1 MDLRMVTIK
10 KNKKH
15 IQIYVRRRNLSIQ
28 SYLKMEKNIKRLLV
42 LLRDEAIKNDV
53 KKYIK
58 VG

>member
-1 MDLRMVTIK
+1 MVTIK

-42 LLRDEAIKNDV
+42 VLRDEAIKNDV